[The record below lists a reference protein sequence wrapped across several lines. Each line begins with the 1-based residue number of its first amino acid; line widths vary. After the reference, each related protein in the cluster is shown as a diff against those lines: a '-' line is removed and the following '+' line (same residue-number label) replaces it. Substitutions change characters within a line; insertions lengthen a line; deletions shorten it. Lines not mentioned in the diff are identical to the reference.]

1 MKKKALL
8 MIMVVMILMMC
19 FSAGLS
25 AATERTEPLD
35 LIEQTTDLSSA
46 AEKWAWDADT
56 RTLTLSGIDFNV
68 HITQEL
74 KSNDL
79 WFAIALPEGSTV
91 KVADGTINKINVTAD
106 GDICANG
113 IYFYDTET
121 VENCEAAFCGKGTL
135 NITNSTV
142 KGYGIAAYNV
152 GDTFINDV
160 TLNLTATNIDGE
172 GLDASDLTVTNAKIR
187 ATGFDWGMYVDDEM
201 TITDSKVLA
210 GGSGIAGYG
219 CYPDSLTVNNSLF
232 ISDGSYYS
240 LKVYESPTLNNAS
253 ILSGGKFVPLG
264 ENFYYYV
271 SKKDTIN
278 DIRFDTEKTVI
289 IGNKTNTQLYG
300 DVKFDDWFY
309 DETASATALGLMN
322 GVSDTAFAPEA
333 KATRGMLVTI
343 LYRMAGSPEVS
354 GFNPFTDVKP
364 TDWYYNAVLWA
375 SETSLTEGM
384 TPSTFVPDGAL
395 TREQIC
401 TFLYR
406 YADHYLETVDTEKY
420 TDGYT
425 MDGRDDLS
433 KFSDKDNVQSWA
445 KEKVQWCVANGLM
458 SGMTDTTI
466 VPQGTGT
473 RAQLAAFLS
482 RFCHFVNNWEWD

>member
-8 MIMVVMILMMC
+8 MIMVVTVLMMC

-25 AATERTEPLD
+25 AATVRTEPLD
-35 LIEQTTDLSSA
+35 LRTQTTDISND

-68 HITQEL
+68 NITQEL
-74 KSNDL
+74 ESSNIQ
-79 WFAIALPEGSTV
+79 FAIALPEGSTV
-91 KVADGTINKINVTAD
+91 KVADGTVDKINVTAD
-106 GDICANG
+106 GDIRANG
-113 IYFYDTET
+113 ICFYNTNT
-121 VENCEAAFCGKGTL
+121 VENDEAAFCGKGTL

-142 KGYGIAAYNV
+142 EGYGI
-152 GDTFINDV
+152 DTYAVYDIFINDI

-172 GLDASDLTVTNAKIR
+172 GLDTSNLTVTNARIR
-187 ATGFDWGMYVDDEM
+187 ATGFNCGMYVDDEM
-201 TITDSKVLA
+201 TITDSKVLV

-219 CYPDSLTVNNSLF
+219 CDPDSLTVNNSLF
-232 ISDGSYYS
+232 ICDGSYLS
-240 LKVYESPTLNNAS
+240 LEVYNSPTLNNAS

-264 ENFYYYV
+264 GEFYYYV

-289 IGNKTNTQLYG
+289 IGNETNTQLYG
-300 DVKFDDWFY
+300 DVKFGDWFY

-322 GVSDTAFAPEA
+322 GVSDTAFAPED
-333 KATRGMLVTI
+333 KATRAMLVTI

-384 TPSTFVPDGAL
+384 TPTTFVPDDAL

-406 YADHYLETVDTEKY
+406 YADHYLETVDTETY

-433 KFSDKDNVQSWA
+433 KFSDKDNVRSWA

-482 RFCHFVNNWEWD
+482 RFCHFVNNWE

>member
-8 MIMVVMILMMC
+8 MILAVMILMMC

-56 RTLTLSGIDFNV
+56 KTLTLSGIDFNV

-74 KSNDL
+74 DDNGL
-79 WFAIALPEGSTV
+79 WFAIVLPEGSTV
-91 KVADGTINKINVTAD
+91 KVTDGTVNNINVTAD

-113 IYFYDTET
+113 IYFRNTNTAEK
-121 VENCEAAFCGKGTL
+121 EATFCGNGTL

-142 KGYGIAAYNV
+142 TGCGIATHNV
-152 GDTFINDV
+152 WNTYINDV
-160 TLNLTATNIDGE
+160 TLNLTATGIDGE
-172 GLDASDLTVTNAKIR
+172 GIDAGDLTVSNAKIK
-187 ATGFDWGMYVDDEM
+187 ATGTNWGIYVEDELI
-201 TITDSKVLA
+201 ITDSKVLA
-210 GGSGIAGYG
+210 GGSGIAGTG
-219 CYPDSLTVNNSLF
+219 CYPDVLTVNNSLF
-232 ISDGSYYS
+232 ICDGSYYS
-240 LKVYESPTLNNAS
+240 LGVYESPTLDNAS
-253 ILSGGKFVPLG
+253 ILSGGKFVSFIEG
-264 ENFYYYV
+264 FHV
-271 SKKDTIN
+271 SKKDAIT

-289 IGNKTNTQLYG
+289 IGNKTNAQLYG
-300 DVKFDDWFY
+300 DVKLDDWFY

-333 KATRGMLVTI
+333 TATRGMLVTI

-354 GFNPFTDVKP
+354 GKNPFTDVKS

-375 SETSLTEGM
+375 AQTGLTEGM
-384 TPSTFVPDGAL
+384 TPTTFVPGGAL

-406 YADHYLETVDTEKY
+406 YAGDYLETVDTEQY
-420 TDGYT
+420 FDGYT

-433 KFSDKDNVQSWA
+433 KFSDKNKVQSWA
-445 KEKVQWCVANGLM
+445 KESVQWCVANGLM

-473 RAQLAAFLS
+473 RAQLATFLS
-482 RFCHFVNNWEWD
+482 RFCHFVNNWGWNL

>member
-8 MIMVVMILMMC
+8 MIMVVTILMMC

-25 AATERTEPLD
+25 AATVRTEPLD
-35 LIEQTTDLSSA
+35 LTTQTTNLSSA
-46 AEKWAWDADT
+46 AEKWAWNADT

-74 KSNDL
+74 DDNGL

-91 KVADGTINKINVTAD
+91 KVADGTVNNINVTAD

-113 IYFYDTET
+113 IYFYDIDT
-121 VENCEAAFCGKGTL
+121 VENCEAAFCGNGTL
-135 NITNSTV
+135 NITDSTV
-142 KGYGIAAYNV
+142 EGYGIAAYDV
-152 GDTFINDV
+152 YDTFINDV
-160 TLNLTATNIDGE
+160 TLNLTATNIRGE
-172 GLDASDLTVTNAKIR
+172 GLVASNLTVTNAKIR

-219 CYPDSLTVNNSLF
+219 CYPDVLTVNNSLF
-232 ISDGSYYS
+232 ICDGSYYS

-264 ENFYYYV
+264 ENFYLV

-289 IGNKTNTQLYG
+289 IGNKTNAQLYG

-322 GVSDTAFAPEA
+322 GVSDTTFAPEA

-375 SETSLTEGM
+375 SETGLTEGM
-384 TPSTFVPDGAL
+384 TPSTFVPNGAL

-406 YADHYLETVDTEKY
+406 YADHYLETVDTETY

-433 KFSDKDNVQSWA
+433 KFSDKDKVQSWA

-482 RFCHFVNNWEWD
+482 RFCHFVNNWE

>member
-8 MIMVVMILMMC
+8 MILAVMILMMC

-35 LIEQTTDLSSA
+35 LIEQTTDLSSD

-56 RTLTLSGIDFNV
+56 KTLTLSGIDFNV

-74 KSNDL
+74 DDNGL
-79 WFAIALPEGSTV
+79 WFAIVLPEGSTV
-91 KVADGTINKINVTAD
+91 KVTDGTVNNINVTAD
-106 GDICANG
+106 GDLCANG
-113 IYFYDTET
+113 IHFRNTNTAE
-121 VENCEAAFCGKGTL
+121 CKAAFFGNGTL

-142 KGYGIAAYNV
+142 DGYCIAVYNMQ
-152 GDTFINDV
+152 DTFINDI
-160 TLNLTATNIDGE
+160 TLRLSSTGIDGE
-172 GLDASDLTVTNAKIR
+172 GIDAGDLTVSNAKIK
-187 ATGFDWGMYVDDEM
+187 ATGTNWGIYVEDELI
-201 TITDSKVLA
+201 ITDSKVLA
-210 GGSGIAGYG
+210 GGSGIASTG
-219 CYPDSLTVNNSLF
+219 CYPDVLTVNNSLF
-232 ISDGSYYS
+232 ICDGSYYS
-240 LKVYESPTLNNAS
+240 LEVYESPTLNNAS
-253 ILSGGKFVPLG
+253 ILSEGKFVSLS
-264 ENFYYYV
+264 EDYYYFV
-271 SKKDTIN
+271 SKKDAIT

-289 IGNKTNTQLYG
+289 IGNKTNAQLYG
-300 DVKFDDWFY
+300 DVKLDDWFY

-333 KATRGMLVTI
+333 TATRGMLVTI

-354 GFNPFTDVKP
+354 GRNPFTDVKS

-375 SETSLTEGM
+375 AQTGLTAGM
-384 TPSTFVPDGAL
+384 TPTTFVPNGAL

-406 YADHYLETVDTEKY
+406 YADDYLETVDTELY
-420 TDGYT
+420 NDGYT

-433 KFSDKDNVQSWA
+433 KFSDKNKVQSWA
-445 KEKVQWCVANGLM
+445 KESVQWCVANGLM

-473 RAQLAAFLS
+473 RAQLATFLS
-482 RFCHFVNNWEWD
+482 RFCHFVNNWS